1 MILSQSLEV
10 LKIEYIAFFWRSR
23 YNKAIIPNIM
33 NLPSKSGD
41 FGPNLHYGYCLFIND
56 IIIGMNGYHL
66 MQPISVISPNLLT
79 HLHFITCH
87 IWVIRGCD
95 NFLGIICS
103 ICGNLGK

>member
-1 MILSQSLEV
+1 
-10 LKIEYIAFFWRSR
+10 
-23 YNKAIIPNIM
+23 M

-66 MQPISVISPNLLT
+66 MQPISVISPNLFT
-79 HLHFITCH
+79 HLYFITCH

-103 ICGNLGK
+103 ICCNLGK